1 MKATMTQHVWR
12 VMVTVSLSLLC
23 LASAFAQDTPRLGKP
38 EDASDRQTLKQQE
51 TAGRHELKI
60 LLDNPAG
67 GSIQLLRVNP
77 EVVNKSTGLLSVP
90 LADGRLPQFKLR
102 NYIAPESLG
111 DAGVTSENVA
121 YTPAAY
127 WFGYG
132 VSDDKARS
140 PTVSNDNV
148 DASSFIFLARRGNSL
163 RGRMVVNGQLYLLE
177 DVGKGQHGLME
188 VNEALGLPCDVLENE
203 PENEPVEPK
212 KLAEIKPT
220 MSGTKSR
227 HEIKVLLVTTQAAGQ
242 MRNPSAA
249 DIMTDEIMYFSEMGD
264 QGAGLALKLSVVK
277 EFGSTA
283 QDSLLH
289 KGKDILDDFRN
300 QKTRATQEVAA
311 LRDSVRADVVIV
323 GAVHVESKE
332 VTYQGARKNTAFYVF
347 NVRAPQYFFHGFGHL
362 MGIRHVW
369 KEGDM
374 DLDPPYQHGFLSRE
388 YEGKR
393 YASIGFDPK
402 DCVAPGCEIVH
413 RWSDPGLNLHFGRFG
428 DPQHADEI
436 RYLNERVV
444 DIENFY

>member
-1 MKATMTQHVWR
+1 MKATMIQHVWR
-12 VMVTVSLSLLC
+12 AMVTVSLSLLC
-23 LASAFAQDTPRLGKP
+23 LASAFAQDPPRLGKW
-38 EDASDRQTLKQQE
+38 ESAADRQTLKQQE
-51 TAGRHELKI
+51 TAGRHGLKI

-77 EVVNKSTGLLSVP
+77 EVVSKSTGLLSVP

-111 DAGVTSENVA
+111 DAGVTSENVT

-148 DASSFIFLARRGNSL
+148 DASNFIYLARRGNSL

-188 VNEALGLPCDVLENE
+188 VNEARGLPCNVR
-203 PENEPVEPK
+203 ENEPVEPK
-212 KLAEIKPT
+212 NLAEITPT
-220 MSGTKSR
+220 MSGTKGR
-227 HEIKVLLVTTQAAGQ
+227 HDIKVLLVTTPAARQ
-242 MRNPSAA
+242 MKNPSAA

-283 QDSLLH
+283 QDSFSH
-289 KGKDILDDFRN
+289 RGDDILEDFIE
-300 QKTRATQEVAA
+300 QETKATQEVAA
-311 LRDSVRADVVIV
+311 LRESVRADVVIV
-323 GAVHVESKE
+323 GAVNVDQKE
-332 VTYQGARKNTAFYVF
+332 VTYQGVRKNTAFYVF

-362 MGIRHVW
+362 MGVRHVW
-369 KEGDM
+369 EEGDK
-374 DLDPPYQHGFLSRE
+374 DQDPPYQHGFQSRE
-388 YEGKR
+388 YEGKS
-393 YASIGFDPK
+393 YTSIGFDPI
-402 DCVAPGCEIVH
+402 DCLPPGCEIVH

-428 DPQHADEI
+428 DPEHADEI

-444 DIENFY
+444 EIENFY